1 MATTRIQK
9 WGNSYG
15 LRIPK
20 NIMEEMALQPD
31 TRLDIHQE
39 QGRIV
44 LTPIHES
51 KVTLDEL
58 LEQITPENL
67 HGEVDWG
74 GPVGN
79 EAW

>member
-20 NIMEEMALQPD
+20 RILDDLAIQPD
-31 TRLDIHQE
+31 TQLEIRQE
-39 QGRIV
+39 GDRIII
-44 LTPIHES
+44 TPVSERDRQ
-51 KVTLDEL
+51 LQL
-58 LEQITPENL
+58 LLAQITSDNL
-67 HGEVDWG
+67 PGELDWG
-74 GPVGN
+74 NSRGG

>member
-1 MATTRIQK
+1 MAITRIQK

-20 NIMEEMALQPD
+20 NIMDEMALGPG
-31 TRLDIHQE
+31 TRLDIQQE

-44 LTPIHES
+44 LTPIQEP
-51 KVTLDEL
+51 KVSLDEL

-67 HGEVDWG
+67 HGEMDWG
-74 GPVGN
+74 VSAGK

>member
-1 MATTRIQK
+1 MAITRVQK

-20 NIMEEMALQPD
+20 NIMEEMALKPD
-31 TRLDIHQE
+31 SRLEIRQE
-39 QGRIV
+39 QGRLII
-44 LTPIHES
+44 TPIQDP
-51 KVTLDEL
+51 KVALDEL

-67 HGEVDWG
+67 PGEMDWG
-74 GPVGN
+74 NPAGK